1 LYKFLAKVVYCD
13 KISFEAVG
21 WWQMSENHFQRVN
34 WETNNGCRKIAHF
47 RVAIHKNACGR
58 ATDQLPWQHQLSFS
72 LSLPFPPPSLVL
84 LIPFFRCSQYNS
96 RRIDW
101 KREIHY

>member
-1 LYKFLAKVVYCD
+1 
-13 KISFEAVG
+13 
-21 WWQMSENHFQRVN
+21 MSENHFQRVN